1 MLRDGPIPLSA
12 HGLLEYGAGALLI
25 AAPFLLGFD
34 SDAATA
40 AAIVTG
46 VVVIAVAATTDTPTS
61 LVNRIPRTIHAG
73 LDYALVAFLIAA
85 PFVLDFSDDGAATAL
100 FIALGVVHL
109 LVTIGTRFKAPR
121 EDDGRG
127 ATRRSRS
134 GR

>member
-1 MLRDGPIPLSA
+1 MLREGPIPLPA

-46 VVVIAVAATTDTPTS
+46 VVVIAVAATTDSPTS
-61 LVNRIPRTIHAG
+61 LVKQIPRTIHAG
-73 LDYALVAFLIAA
+73 LDYALVVFLIAA
-85 PFVLDFSDDGAATAL
+85 PFAFDFSDDGAATAL

-121 EDDGRG
+121 EGESSRHP
-127 ATRRSRS
+127 RRQ
-134 GR
+134 G